1 MSVRFLE
8 DLNVDGNLDSGQLSV
23 NHNAGALNMVG
34 TDHTYMQW
42 YPAGLSGGRH
52 AYTGFAGGGT
62 NHFTIANETSGAN
75 INLTT
80 SSGTVNVTGNLSVS
94 GTVDGVDIGAN
105 YANWNT
111 AYGWGDHASAGYL
124 LKSGGTMTG
133 TLKAATL
140 EGASFT
146 NRFRK
151 MSVLPG
157 GYIEPNALN
166 FRFDESQTAYAGEA
180 HGIGGTISQT
190 SGTTIPDASLKR
202 LFTFTSSYIN
212 LNTYKDASNN
222 VVVELTNIA
231 LSNSANTSWRPYV
244 FFHSAAGNVAS
255 MTIELKD
262 GDNNWETVENAIDCV
277 DFYMYDGFYTLSP
290 GILRGARFTFTNITG
305 NSYLRMIGVIGK
317 TVEPYQWNVLKSGS
331 KMFGDLDF
339 ADSKK
344 ATFGNSGDLDLL
356 HDGSNSYIHHNGAG
370 SLYMK
375 ADTGDINI
383 INYTNDRDITLQSDN
398 GSGGTT
404 PYITLDGSVVETKF
418 NKDLRVIDNEKIIA
432 GTSNDLE
439 IFSTGADAVFKTWSG
454 DMIFQQN
461 ANDKDI
467 IFQSDNSAGGV
478 AEYFKLDGSLASGSM
493 LITKWPD
500 NSRIALGSEAS
511 QGDLNIYHNATD
523 SFINNYTG
531 DLYIKN
537 NANDKD
543 IIFQS
548 DDGSGGTAE
557 YFRLDGGYTS
567 PYTVFPDNS
576 TLCVGNGLDLRFLHN
591 GSNSFIDQTGTGD
604 LYIRQ
609 KNNDR
614 DIILQSDDGSGG
626 TTAYLTLD
634 GSETKT
640 IVSQTMEFQD
650 NVKLAVGN
658 SEDLIID
665 HNATDSR
672 VINYTGDLR
681 IVNSANDKD
690 ITLESDDGSGG
701 ITPYLTLDGSTTH
714 SYFSAGNVGIGTTSP
729 QRELHVHATNYTDI
743 QLTNDTTGAGAGDG
757 STISATG
764 NDLYINNKES
774 GSLLLLTNN
783 SERVRVTSSGN
794 VGIGTTSPDTL
805 LEVSK
810 STGAAVRITSTATGN
825 GADVTLGSL
834 EYYGN
839 DASVPGAGIKSSI
852 VAKTEASL
860 GDDSNLIF
868 STSDGT
874 TNNIERL
881 RINSSGNVGIGTT
894 NPTVGLQL
902 GNSTLGQT
910 KTAIFNSEGG
920 SEVGLTIKS
929 RTNRAK
935 LRVADNDSNAYVVAE
950 AGKAFFGASAN
961 GDTNNITVLT
971 SGNVGIGTTSPTSK
985 LHISESASASTA
997 DLLYLQNTGSGGNE
1011 GVSIIFN
1018 PMFSATSMIASNR
1031 EGFGSNATNLSF
1043 HTCVV
1048 NGDPPIER
1056 MRIASSGNVGIG
1068 TTSPDSTLDVNGA
1081 ITLSGSSNEIIK
1093 SNGSIRLNIDSDN
1106 NQGDRIFIVSTGSN
1120 SELFRV
1126 DEGGHGEFQGNATVN
1141 GSIELG
1147 HASDTTIARASAGK
1161 VTIEGAPIQT
1171 TQMSMSHHNF
1181 YFNTSSTTIDYF
1193 VPFNS
1198 LTESSN
1204 PTITN
1209 YYGRMVAPYDGKIV
1223 KAVIN
1228 TTAAIGTACSAQF
1241 WVATSSGV
1249 FAPSPAETVSNINLN
1264 TANTAATA
1272 TFSGTSTAEFSE
1284 GDVVGLSIQ
1293 KSGTT
1298 STAYI
1303 QVTIVWEYTV

>member
-8 DLNVDGNLDSGQLSV
+8 DLSVEGDVSINQYLLHNGDLNTFFGFPGNDTASIGTNGFERMRITSNGNIGIGTTSPAHKLDVNGSLSSGQLYV
-23 NHNAGALNMVG
+23 NQNAGALNMVG

-80 SSGTVNVTGNLSVS
+80 NSGTVNVTGNLSVS
-94 GTVDGVDIGAN
+94 GTIDGVDIGAN

-111 AYGWGDHASAGYL
+111 AYGWGNHASAGYL

-133 TLKAATL
+133 TLQAATL

-244 FFHSAAGNVAS
+244 FFHSAASSVAS

-404 PYITLDGSVVETKF
+404 PYITLDGSAGYTTAQKNIQFVDNAQAYFGTGV
-418 NKDLRVIDNEKIIA
+418 DLR
-432 GTSNDLE
+432 
-439 IFSTGADAVFKTWSG
+439 
-454 DMIFQQN
+454 
-461 ANDKDI
+461 
-467 IFQSDNSAGGV
+467 
-478 AEYFKLDGSLASGSM
+478 
-493 LITKWPD
+493 
-500 NSRIALGSEAS
+500 
-511 QGDLNIYHNATD
+511 IYHD
-523 SFINNYTG
+523 
-531 DLYIKN
+531 
-537 NANDKD
+537 
-543 IIFQS
+543 
-548 DDGSGGTAE
+548 
-557 YFRLDGGYTS
+557 
-567 PYTVFPDNS
+567 
-576 TLCVGNGLDLRFLHN
+576 
-591 GSNSFIDQTGTGD
+591 GSNSYIKQAGTGD
-604 LYIRQ
+604 LYIQ
-609 KNNDR
+609 QTVDDK
-614 DIILQSDDGSGG
+614 DIIFQSDDGSGG

-634 GSETKT
+634 GSVGYMIASKAIRALDSVNFQLGASADFTMQHNGVNT
-640 IVSQTMEFQD
+640 ILQ
-650 NVKLAVGN
+650 
-658 SEDLIID
+658 
-665 HNATDSR
+665 
-672 VINYTGDLR
+672 NYTGNLEITQEADDGD
-681 IVNSANDKD
+681 IVFK
-690 ITLESDDGSGG
+690 SDDGSGG
-701 ITPYLTLDGSTTH
+701 TTAYLTLDGSTTH
-714 SYFSAGNVGIGTTSP
+714 SYFSA
-729 QRELHVHATNYTDI
+729 
-743 QLTNDTTGAGAGDG
+743 
-757 STISATG
+757 
-764 NDLYINNKES
+764 
-774 GSLLLLTNN
+774 
-783 SERVRVTSSGN
+783 GN

-839 DASVPGAGIKSSI
+839 DASVPGAGVKSSI

-894 NPTVGLQL
+894 SPSNRLEIVGPYSSTPLKVLRHGDYGNVINL
-902 GNSTLGQT
+902 GRNAVSETANIGYPADATLNFST
-910 KTAIFNSEGG
+910 SG
-920 SEVGLTIKS
+920 SERMRI
-929 RTNRAK
+929 
-935 LRVADNDSNAYVVAE
+935 DS
-950 AGKAFFGASAN
+950 
-961 GDTNNITVLT
+961 
-971 SGNVGIGTTSPTSK
+971 SGNVGIGTASPNNFGFLEKVLNVSAGSSSSTTLQQAGLVISGSSDADDADDFAYLSFTNHQATVSNDRVAEVRVFKNGTNVDTAEFAFYTSS
-985 LHISESASASTA
+985 
-997 DLLYLQNTGSGGNE
+997 GSGP
-1011 GVSIIFN
+1011 S
-1018 PMFSATSMIASNR
+1018 
-1031 EGFGSNATNLSF
+1031 
-1043 HTCVV
+1043 
-1048 NGDPPIER
+1048 ER
-1056 MRIASSGNVGIG
+1056 MRIGYTGNVGINTASPTEKLHVEGRIRLGSTPVICSHDNVGIDIDQNNNSGSNYFRVTRDGETTELFRVQENGNVGIG

-1081 ITLSGSSNEIIK
+1081 ITLSGASNEIIK
-1093 SNGSIRLNIDSDN
+1093 SYGSIRLNIDSDN

-1141 GSIELG
+1141 GSVELG

-1181 YFNTSSTTIDYF
+1181 YFNTTSTTIDYF

-1209 YYGRMVAPYDGKIV
+1209 YYGRMVAPYDGRIV

-1228 TTAAIGTACSAQF
+1228 TTAAIGTTCSAQF
-1241 WVATSSGV
+1241 WVATSAGV

>member
-1 MSVRFLE
+1 MAVRFLE
-8 DLNVDGNLDSGQLSV
+8 DLSVDGDVGIGTTSPSNRLEIVGPYSSTPLKVLRHGDYGNVINIGRNGVSETANIGYPADATLNFSTSGFERMRIDSSGNVGIGTASPSNSLHVQAATANAVKINNSSSSSVNIVSDNTYLGLYPASYIILGRTTLGYADLMFLKGKKLRWQEADNSWYDVLVSDGSDNLIKFGSVGDVSTGGDTAFYHDASEKMRLTSTGLGIGTTNPAGQLDIRKAQSTTAFTDPFLKLYPSSTTNTTGLTTITLGTSPV
-23 NHNAGALNMVG
+23 DNYGVSLSGWRYG
-34 TDHTYMQW
+34 TD
-42 YPAGLSGGRH
+42 
-52 AYTGFAGGGT
+52 GT
-62 NHFTIANETSGAN
+62 PKF
-75 INLTT
+75 
-80 SSGTVNVTGNLSVS
+80 V
-94 GTVDGVDIGAN
+94 
-105 YANWNT
+105 
-111 AYGWGDHASAGYL
+111 
-124 LKSGGTMTG
+124 LKMHQ
-133 TLKAATL
+133 
-140 EGASFT
+140 
-146 NRFRK
+146 N
-151 MSVLPG
+151 
-157 GYIEPNALN
+157 
-166 FRFDESQTAYAGEA
+166 
-180 HGIGGTISQT
+180 
-190 SGTTIPDASLKR
+190 
-202 LFTFTSSYIN
+202 
-212 LNTYKDASNN
+212 
-222 VVVELTNIA
+222 
-231 LSNSANTSWRPYV
+231 
-244 FFHSAAGNVAS
+244 SAAGIDALTVDYLGNVGVGTTSPVEALNVGNNGN
-255 MTIELKD
+255 IRID
-262 GDNNWETVENAIDCV
+262 G
-277 DFYMYDGFYTLSP
+277 
-290 GILRGARFTFTNITG
+290 
-305 NSYLRMIGVIGK
+305 
-317 TVEPYQWNVLKSGS
+317 
-331 KMFGDLDF
+331 
-339 ADSKK
+339 
-344 ATFGNSGDLDLL
+344 
-356 HDGSNSYIHHNGAG
+356 
-370 SLYMK
+370 
-375 ADTGDINI
+375 
-383 INYTNDRDITLQSDN
+383 N
-398 GSGGTT
+398 GSGRG
-404 PYITLDGSVVETKF
+404 
-418 NKDLRVIDNEKIIA
+418 
-432 GTSNDLE
+432 
-439 IFSTGADAVFKTWSG
+439 IF
-454 DMIFQQN
+454 
-461 ANDKDI
+461 
-467 IFQSDNSAGGV
+467 
-478 AEYFKLDGSLASGSM
+478 ASS
-493 LITKWPD
+493 
-500 NSRIALGSEAS
+500 
-511 QGDLNIYHNATD
+511 
-523 SFINNYTG
+523 
-531 DLYIKN
+531 
-537 NANDKD
+537 
-543 IIFQS
+543 
-548 DDGSGGTAE
+548 
-557 YFRLDGGYTS
+557 
-567 PYTVFPDNS
+567 
-576 TLCVGNGLDLRFLHN
+576 N
-591 GSNSFIDQTGTGD
+591 GSNNTFSFTRQDGVNTAD
-604 LYIRQ
+604 LSI
-609 KNNDR
+609 
-614 DIILQSDDGSGG
+614 SGYG
-626 TTAYLTLD
+626 
-634 GSETKT
+634 G
-640 IVSQTMEFQD
+640 V
-650 NVKLAVGN
+650 
-658 SEDLIID
+658 
-665 HNATDSR
+665 
-672 VINYTGDLR
+672 
-681 IVNSANDKD
+681 
-690 ITLESDDGSGG
+690 G
-701 ITPYLTLDGSTTH
+701 ITGGRTGSPAT
-714 SYFSAGNVGIGTTSP
+714 SGYSLYVANSGNVGIGTTSP

-881 RINSSGNVGIGTT
+881 RINSSGDVGIGTT
-894 NPTVGLQL
+894 GPVG
-902 GNSTLGQT
+902 
-910 KTAIFNSEGG
+910 K
-920 SEVGLTIKS
+920 LTIIDTSASSTNQKFHVGRSTNAGLYITDDDATAYIKS
-929 RTNRAK
+929 IQDENAAGYGNLT
-935 LRVADNDSNAYVVAE
+935 LMADDVGSRDGYISFNHSDTGEKMRIDS
-950 AGKAFFGASAN
+950 
-961 GDTNNITVLT
+961 
-971 SGNVGIGTTSPTSK
+971 SGNVGIGTTSPDHLLQVESSGNAEIQAQRASGAGVLIQAQSAVGVVGTNTNHRLDLKTNSSTRATISTSGNFGVGITSPSSKLHVMHTDASIDTLRLGRTDNNNFWRVNHAGNDFRLYNDASSGSDILLGVDAGGSATANKVGIGTASPTSK

-1209 YYGRMVAPYDGKIV
+1209 YYGRMVAPYDGRIV

-1241 WVATSSGV
+1241 WVATSAGV
-1249 FAPSPAETVSNINLN
+1249 FAPSPAETVSNVNLN